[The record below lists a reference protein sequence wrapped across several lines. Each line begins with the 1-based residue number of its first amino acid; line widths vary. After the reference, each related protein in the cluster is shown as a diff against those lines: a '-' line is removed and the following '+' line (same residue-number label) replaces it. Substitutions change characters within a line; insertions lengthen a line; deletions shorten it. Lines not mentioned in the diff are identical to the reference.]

1 MINFRSSLERDERR
15 QELKNFKKVKKVLD
29 KALKQ

>member
-15 QELKNFKKVKKVLD
+15 QELKNFKKVKKALD

>member
-1 MINFRSSLERDERR
+1 MIDFRSSLERDERR

>member
-29 KALKQ
+29 RALKQ